1 MFTMQKPSRA
11 ARREAAA
18 RLNRTKVAPYGATII
33 RERNGQAAA
42 RDIPVVPSHRDMVHG
57 RSLNAHPTMR

>member
-18 RLNRTKVAPYGATII
+18 RLNRTKVAPCDHARPATKA
-33 RERNGQAAA
+33 QACS